1 MNFQEIICTRK
12 YRNSTFLLY
21 YMYRGIST
29 KEGEI
34 LVRLHQSGS
43 VNMNVLGTMK
53 VLLIVYEGH
62 CFYIHF
68 HYWRWDCYNI
78 ILCGHL
84 SHP

>member
-1 MNFQEIICTRK
+1 
-12 YRNSTFLLY
+12 
-21 YMYRGIST
+21 MYRGIST
-29 KEGEI
+29 KEGENW
-34 LVRLHQSGS
+34 S
-43 VNMNVLGTMK
+43 VYICHEELMNVLGTMK

-62 CFYIHF
+62 CFYMHF